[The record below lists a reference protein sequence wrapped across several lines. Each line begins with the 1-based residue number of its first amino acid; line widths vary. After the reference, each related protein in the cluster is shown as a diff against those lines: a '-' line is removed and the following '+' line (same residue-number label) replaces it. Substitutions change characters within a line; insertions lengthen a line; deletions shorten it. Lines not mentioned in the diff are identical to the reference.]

1 MICEYRSKI
10 YKLET
15 AGNCILHKNSVQ
27 LQEKIFLAKD
37 VNYIVPTSG
46 SVLYQ
51 KCTKTRQCAKNIA
64 GLLVDEL
71 VGPLLPYGILCIP
84 KMYPSSVVTKCSSI
98 SYPQYLT
105 SSGCKKYQL

>member
-1 MICEYRSKI
+1 MQEGGEDMICEYRSKI

-51 KCTKTRQCAKNIA
+51 KCTKTRQCAENIY
-64 GLLVDEL
+64 GGYDTYFHS
-71 VGPLLPYGILCIP
+71 LPFL
-84 KMYPSSVVTKCSSI
+84 
-98 SYPQYLT
+98 QF
-105 SSGCKKYQL
+105 

>member
-51 KCTKTRQCAKNIA
+51 K
-64 GLLVDEL
+64 
-71 VGPLLPYGILCIP
+71 GPFIYYVITILGFLDPPPPLRNHVFSTENNQNLAFSDPPLPYR
-84 KMYPSSVVTKCSSI
+84 
-98 SYPQYLT
+98 
-105 SSGCKKYQL
+105 

>member
-1 MICEYRSKI
+1 MQEGGEDMICEYRSKI

-51 KCTKTRQCAKNIA
+51 KCTKTRQCAENIYE
-64 GLLVDEL
+64 GLHF
-71 VGPLLPYGILCIP
+71 ILAT
-84 KMYPSSVVTKCSSI
+84 YFLNFDATKAHGSHRWIIMLEKCGH
-98 SYPQYLT
+98 PDFT
-105 SSGCKKYQL
+105 SNE

>member
-1 MICEYRSKI
+1 MQEGGEDMICEYRSKI

-51 KCTKTRQCAKNIA
+51 KCTKTRQCAENI
-64 GLLVDEL
+64 
-71 VGPLLPYGILCIP
+71 YGGYDTYFHSL
-84 KMYPSSVVTKCSSI
+84 SFL
-98 SYPQYLT
+98 QF
-105 SSGCKKYQL
+105 